1 MSSVAMKVLGYGFFG
16 LPTSSSM
23 IINEA
28 AAARAARAGAAVA
41 GASHDNGAAD
51 NNIDHAAFNLAI
63 FLASGFRATMGYKIQ
78 GHAMIQ
84 QQRGTWSCEVCAGTV
99 VDRFLETPN
108 QASFSLYIGVS
119 QN

>member
-1 MSSVAMKVLGYGFFG
+1 MALKVLGYGFFG

-28 AAARAARAGAAVA
+28 AAAAARAARAGAAVA
-41 GASHDNGAAD
+41 GTSHDNGAAD

-63 FLASGFRATMGYKIQ
+63 FVASGFRATMGYKIY

-84 QQRGTWSCEVCAGTV
+84 KQRGTWSCEVRAGTV